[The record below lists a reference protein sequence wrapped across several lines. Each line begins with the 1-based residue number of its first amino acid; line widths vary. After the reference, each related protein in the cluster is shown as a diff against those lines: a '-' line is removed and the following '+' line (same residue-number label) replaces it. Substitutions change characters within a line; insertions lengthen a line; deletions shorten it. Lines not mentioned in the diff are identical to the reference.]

1 MLALGGAALTA
12 AAEAPEGYYSLCE
25 GKTGD
30 TLLKALHQTIK
41 DHNTVSYSGLWT
53 LYGST
58 DLDADGKIWDMYSTK
73 RWTFQK
79 EQCGNYS
86 YIGDCY
92 NREHSFPKS
101 WFDDASPMVS
111 DAYHIYPTDGKV
123 NGQRSNY
130 PFGECTGG
138 SYVAS
143 HNGISALGRLGASTF
158 SGYSGTVFEPDDM
171 YKGDFARS
179 YFYMAT
185 CYNDRIATWD
195 SPMLDGSSYPAFSDW
210 AVKLLLKWSRQD
222 EVSDKETRRNDA
234 VSEAQSN
241 RNPFIDHPELAEYIW
256 GDKVGTPWTPGK
268 AEAAIVLPAAGTTVN
283 LGYAATGITRSK
295 AVTVKGRN
303 LTASAT
309 ITVSGP
315 GYTVTPATLSAEAC
329 NTGAE
334 VTVSLLTESA
344 GDAEGSL
351 TIRCGDLERTVD
363 VITTVED
370 GLPLFEASDITTES
384 FVVRWIS
391 LGDAETYR
399 LTVEQNGQTVAGY
412 PRDVDAAVGQ
422 YTATGLD
429 PDTEYTFFISSATL
443 TSATR
448 TVRTAVPVPSIALL
462 YDGQLDFRTL
472 TGEPSDAAELLIET
486 ENIAGDLTVEVKTP
500 FEVSTDKTNWA
511 QTTTLLPEEDRFYM
525 RLNSPTAG
533 TFATSVIISADGCV
547 NDNAEATGTV
557 TDTPAENDL
566 MEDWE
571 KVEDPSTTVKTY
583 STTSFQGSAAQW
595 YVEKGGFGTGTQD
608 KAFNGTTALRMNKS
622 DASLALDE
630 DKAGGIGT
638 VSFDAAKWPNQSDGT
653 VALAVEWS
661 DDHGTVW
668 TPADTVS
675 IEQTDAQRYEVTVN
689 RAGNMR
695 LRFRALGG
703 GRWFIDNIA
712 VKGYSASSAV
722 AALDYHAWDAYC
734 LDGKLAIEVRDEP
747 VSLIVY
753 GMDGLTWHRAV
764 MTSGRTFLDL
774 PRGVYVVATDSF
786 ARRVLIK

>member
-241 RNPFIDHPELAEYIW
+241 RNPFIDHPELADYIW
-256 GDKVGTPWTPGK
+256 GDKNGTPWYPDGSVAPGPGGEDPDPDPGEDPDPTPGPGGDDEPGETPDFLETFENPGQSSYSTKEYVGSAATWSTDAYFVANNDQSFPYEGLQAARTNKTGTGFLEMTTDK
-268 AEAAIVLPAAGTTVN
+268 ANGAGVVSFYAKRWQTTGNPDDEAAF
-283 LGYAATGITRSK
+283 
-295 AVTVKGRN
+295 
-303 LTASAT
+303 
-309 ITVSGP
+309 
-315 GYTVTPATLSAEAC
+315 
-329 NTGAE
+329 
-334 VTVSLLTESA
+334 
-344 GDAEGSL
+344 
-351 TIRCGDLERTVD
+351 DLM
-363 VITTVED
+363 
-370 GLPLFEASDITTES
+370 
-384 FVVRWIS
+384 
-391 LGDAETYR
+391 
-399 LTVEQNGQTVAGY
+399 
-412 PRDVDAAVGQ
+412 
-422 YTATGLD
+422 
-429 PDTEYTFFISSATL
+429 
-443 TSATR
+443 
-448 TVRTAVPVPSIALL
+448 
-462 YDGQLDFRTL
+462 
-472 TGEPSDAAELLIET
+472 
-486 ENIAGDLTVEVKTP
+486 
-500 FEVSTDKTNWA
+500 VSTDKGNTWHTVTSIPVTA
-511 QTTTLLPEEDRFYM
+511 TTYERHAVEVNVPYPAEVRI
-525 RLNSPTAG
+525 RLKQTAG
-533 TFATSVIISADGCV
+533 KRV
-547 NDNAEATGTV
+547 
-557 TDTPAENDL
+557 
-566 MEDWE
+566 M
-571 KVEDPSTTVKTY
+571 
-583 STTSFQGSAAQW
+583 
-595 YVEKGGFGTGTQD
+595 
-608 KAFNGTTALRMNKS
+608 
-622 DASLALDE
+622 
-630 DKAGGIGT
+630 
-638 VSFDAAKWPNQSDGT
+638 
-653 VALAVEWS
+653 
-661 DDHGTVW
+661 
-668 TPADTVS
+668 
-675 IEQTDAQRYEVTVN
+675 
-689 RAGNMR
+689 
-695 LRFRALGG
+695 
-703 GRWFIDNIA
+703 IDNLGIT
-712 VKGYSASSAV
+712 
-722 AALDYHAWDAYC
+722 DYMVN
-734 LDGKLAIEVRDEP
+734 AIDETGADYTYPGAETTYYNLQGIRVTTPHEGEVY
-747 VSLIVY
+747 I
-753 GMDGLTWHRAV
+753 
-764 MTSGRTFLDL
+764 
-774 PRGVYVVATDSF
+774 
-786 ARRVLIK
+786 RRVGNIVGKIRY